1 MVSQYAKNEQNM
13 NSVERVLLYTALP
26 AEGDTHSPQDPP
38 ASWPEKGATR
48 FSNVELA
55 YREGLPLV
63 LKGVSFEINAGE
75 KVRYPWLCFG
85 NLANVFRSELLG
97 GQALV
102 VIPDFILSAPWEII
116 HLPGKSSL
124 LQALFR

>member
-26 AEGDTHSPQDPP
+26 PEGDSATPQDPP
-38 ASWPEKGATR
+38 PSWPEKGAIR

-75 KVRYPWLCFG
+75 KVRYPCRSTATT
-85 NLANVFRSELLG
+85 ANWSLGRNCWTNRS
-97 GQALV
+97 
-102 VIPDFILSAPWEII
+102 W
-116 HLPGKSSL
+116 
-124 LQALFR
+124 

>member
-26 AEGDTHSPQDPP
+26 PEGDSLTSQDPP
-38 ASWPEKGATR
+38 ASWPEKGAIR

-63 LKGVSFEINAGE
+63 LKGVSFKVDAGE
-75 KVRYPWLCFG
+75 KVRYI
-85 NLANVFRSELLG
+85 LAVLWQQQSIGLRLELLD

-102 VIPDFILSAPWEII
+102 VIPEY
-116 HLPGKSSL
+116 L
-124 LQALFR
+124 LRFGY